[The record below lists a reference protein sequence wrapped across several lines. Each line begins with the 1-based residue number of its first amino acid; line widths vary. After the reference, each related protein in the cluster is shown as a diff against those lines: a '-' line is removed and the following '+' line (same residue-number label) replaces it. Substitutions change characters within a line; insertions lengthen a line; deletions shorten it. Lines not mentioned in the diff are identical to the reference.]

1 MDASHIR
8 WFWLAV
14 VAVYLVAQTLAW
26 RRLHGEL
33 KELGYRVLITIVVL
47 TMIESSIDE
56 VFENPEATLIAKI
69 LLGVAML
76 VAAAFLAKLMRS
88 QKKSEIAAHSLERVR
103 E

>member
-8 WFWLAV
+8 WFWPAV

-26 RRLHGEL
+26 RRLRGEL
-33 KELGYRVLITIVVL
+33 KELSYRVLITIVVL
-47 TMIESSIDE
+47 TTIESSIHE
-56 VFENPEATLIAKI
+56 VFENPEATTIARI
-69 LLGVAML
+69 LVGVAML
-76 VAAAFLAKLMRS
+76 VAAALLVKLMRS